1 MQDTRVRLLA
11 TIILSVAAF
20 LSVFAAIL
28 VFFWWLVCTPGI
40 RVLQKSRY
48 GLLIILFSGII
59 SVLIWFSGGDGL
71 SYFIRMTVILLI
83 AFWVF
88 HDRAPGEFM
97 DLSVWLFGKKT
108 GFDIGLAAEM
118 SIQSIEFIG
127 DEITRLRFAFRLKPV
142 KPGMETIV
150 PAAGMLIHTQMK
162 RADDQADLLS
172 MRGYSGG
179 GTICLVFSRGRGD
192 MPAAILSILIL
203 IVSFIPVRDIF
214 ILLQ

>member
-40 RVLQKSRY
+40 RALQKSRY

-179 GTICLVFSRGRGD
+179 GTICPVFRRGRGD
-192 MPAAILSILIL
+192 IPAAILSILIL

>member
-1 MQDTRVRLLA
+1 MQDARIRLLA
-11 TIILSVAAF
+11 TVMLSVAAF
-20 LSVFAAIL
+20 LSIFAAVL
-28 VFFWWLVCTPGI
+28 VFIWWLVCTPGI
-40 RVLQKSRY
+40 RVLRKSRY

-71 SYFIRMTVILLI
+71 SYFIRMAVILLI

-88 HDRAPGEFM
+88 HDRSPGEFM
-97 DLSVWLFGKKT
+97 DLPVWLFGKKS

-118 SIQSIEFIG
+118 SIQSIEFIA

-142 KPGMETIV
+142 KPGMETII

-172 MRGYSGG
+172 MRGYVSGG
-179 GTICLVFSRGRGD
+179 TVCPAFRRGRGD
-192 MPAAILSILIL
+192 IPAAVFSILIL

>member
-179 GTICLVFSRGRGD
+179 GTICPVFSRGRGD